1 MANVTIRYTHTRAR
15 LQRAA
20 RDCALWVWP
29 DADSS
34 HVLVGL
40 AVVFDIALHYS
51 IFDNVFWILH
61 VLERVELAHVRLGEG
76 SAVVY

>member
-1 MANVTIRYTHTRAR
+1 M
-15 LQRAA
+15 
-20 RDCALWVWP
+20 
-29 DADSS
+29 
-34 HVLVGL
+34 LVGL